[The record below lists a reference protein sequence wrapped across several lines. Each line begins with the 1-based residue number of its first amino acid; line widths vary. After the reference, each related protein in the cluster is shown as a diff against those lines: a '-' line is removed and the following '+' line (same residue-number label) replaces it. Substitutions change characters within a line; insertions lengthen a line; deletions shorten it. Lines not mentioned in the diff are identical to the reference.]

1 MGIKVSEVRIQ
12 NFRSL
17 KDVEVKLGN
26 LNILIGHNNSGK
38 SNFLAAINIG
48 LRNHSEVEQND
59 IYWEK
64 DEKKD
69 ILKKAVIDLKIEPDG
84 KEFDGT
90 WPGWFGTD
98 WIRPDP
104 NKEYVGIRTEILY
117 SVTKDDY
124 VTIKRPILD
133 WGKTISDSKFA
144 KPLSYRSDMVDYLNS
159 YYIDASR
166 DFSIEMKDK
175 KSYFNLSTK
184 TVLLEPDKKSEIETQ
199 LSELNSKIINSI
211 EELKNTNET
220 LSEIAPVIGIDKDS
234 VVIEPLAREVTDLNK
249 GFDVFIKDKNTLA
262 LPVSNYGMGTK
273 SWVSFLSLKAYVNYV
288 NKKLKK
294 ADPDSSDAYF
304 MLLLE
309 EPEAHLHPQ
318 AQKQLYEQLVEF
330 SNQRIIS
337 THSSSIIS
345 QCQPQDYIFVDKIDG
360 CTVMKNFNKNK
371 FNDSELNKIK
381 REILRQKGEL
391 LFSNY
396 VILCEGI
403 TEEQELPLY
412 FEKKFGHDPSYYG
425 ISIVAVNGVNY
436 SGFTKLLNM
445 FSINWLILSDGE
457 ASTLNTLKGL
467 FGKTDVSELSCI
479 PNLFYY
485 ANGDDIEKYLIR
497 NNYSDEIHKA
507 IDEIEGPGN
516 YDVQIKNN
524 EPRLFKE
531 VETSEKCPTCNQKK
545 KEKKPVDMFG
555 LNKDQFFLYKYITR
569 GNKKAILSEEIANQI
584 CKSNKNI
591 PDIIEKVLKKLKEDL
606 KIE

>member
-1 MGIKVSEVRIQ
+1 MGIKISEVRIE

-17 KDVEVKLGN
+17 KYVDVKLGD

-38 SNFLAAINIG
+38 SNFLTAVNIG
-48 LRNHSEVEQND
+48 IRNRSDVEQND
-59 IYWEK
+59 IYWENNEPK
-64 DEKKD
+64 SV
-69 ILKKAVIDLKIEPDG
+69 LKKAVIDLKIVPDG

-90 WPGWFGTD
+90 WPVWFGTD

-104 NKEYVGIRTEILY
+104 VKEYVGIRTEIIY
-117 SVTKDDY
+117 SPSKDNY
-124 VTIKRPILD
+124 ITTKRPILN
-133 WGKTISDSKFA
+133 WGNTISDA
-144 KPLSYRSDMVDYLNS
+144 KLAKQSGYRSEMIDYLNS

-184 TVLLEPDKKSEIETQ
+184 TIILEPDKKTEIENE

-211 EELKNTNET
+211 EELKTTNET

-234 VVIEPLAREVTDLNK
+234 VVIEPLARDVNDLNR

-345 QCQPQDYIFVDKIDG
+345 QCKPQDYIFVDKIDG
-360 CTVMKNFNKNK
+360 STLMKNFDAEK
-371 FNDSELNKIK
+371 FDDFELNKIK

-412 FEKKFGHDPSYYG
+412 FEKKYGHNPSYYG

-436 SGFTKLLNM
+436 SCFVKLLNM

-457 ASTLNTLKGL
+457 NQTLNTLKGL
-467 FGKTDVSELSCI
+467 FGKSDVSELGSI

-485 ANGDDIEKYLIR
+485 TNGDDIEKYLIR

-507 IDEIEGPGN
+507 IDVIEGKGN
-516 YDVQIKNN
+516 YEVQIKNN

-531 VETSEKCPTCNQKK
+531 VETSDVCPTCKQKK
-545 KEKKPVDMFG
+545 KVQKPVEMFG
-555 LNKDQFFLYKYITR
+555 LDKNQYFLYKYITR
-569 GNKKAILSEEIANQI
+569 GNRKATLSEEIANQI
-584 CKSNKNI
+584 CKSSKKL
-591 PDIIEKVLKKLKEDL
+591 PDIIENVLKKLKEDL
-606 KIE
+606 KIK